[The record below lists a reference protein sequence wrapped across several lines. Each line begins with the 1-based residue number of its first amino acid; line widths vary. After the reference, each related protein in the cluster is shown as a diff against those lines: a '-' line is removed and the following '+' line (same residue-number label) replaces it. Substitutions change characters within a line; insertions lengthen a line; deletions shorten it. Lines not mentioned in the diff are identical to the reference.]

1 MEKIKFTDSLWENAF
16 DARTT
21 SHLRLQVNAY
31 AVEDFTHLEVA
42 CFARTFSDDDSGR
55 IRESSA
61 RATFDF
67 VGGTDQALNETAD
80 AMTYA
85 IDTLRGMMKALRYDT
100 RDQNSVI
107 RDVVKVGV
115 KVQNAYAIR

>member
-1 MEKIKFTDSLWENAF
+1 MEKIKFADSLWENAF

-21 SHLRLQVNAY
+21 SHLHLHVNAY
-31 AVEDFTHLEVA
+31 DVANFTRLEVA
-42 CFARTFSDDDSGR
+42 CFACAFSDDDSER
-55 IRESSA
+55 VRESSA

-67 VGGTDQALNETAD
+67 IGGTDQALNETAD

-85 IDTLRGMMKALRYDT
+85 IDTLRSMMKALRYSN

-115 KVQNAYAIR
+115 KVQNAYSTR